1 MAKTST
7 IEKELKKQRTV
18 AKFAAKRK
26 HLKAVIASVK
36 SSDEER
42 WQAQVAFQKLPRNA
56 SPCRLMRRCRI
67 TGRPRGVYQKFG
79 LSRHKLREAAMVG
92 DVPGLKKASW

>member
-7 IEKELKKQRTV
+7 IEKELKKQLTV
-18 AKFAAKRK
+18 AKYAEKRAR
-26 HLKAVIASVK
+26 LKEIIRSPK
-36 SSDEER
+36 STEEQR
-42 WQAQVAFQKLPRNA
+42 WEAQMQFQKLPRNA

-67 TGRPRGVYQKFG
+67 TGRSRGVYQKFG

>member
-7 IEKELKKQRTV
+7 IEKELKKQLTV
-18 AKFAAKRK
+18 AKFAEKRAK
-26 HLKAVIASVK
+26 LKEIIRSPK
-36 SSDEER
+36 STEEER
-42 WQAQVAFQKLPRNA
+42 WEAQVQFQKLPRNA

-67 TGRPRGVYQKFG
+67 TGRSRGVYQKFG

>member
-7 IEKELKKQRTV
+7 IQKELKKQRTV
-18 AKFAAKRK
+18 EQYAEKRAR
-26 HLKAVIASVK
+26 LKEIIRNPK
-36 SSDEER
+36 SSEEER
-42 WQAQVAFQKLPRNA
+42 WEAQMQFQKLPRNA

-67 TGRPRGVYQKFG
+67 TGRSRGVYQKFG